1 MHKIDPSYGFFP
13 VNVKW
18 KSTLKT
24 KLSAVFLDAFS
35 EK

>member
-1 MHKIDPSYGFFP
+1 MHKMDPSCASFP

-24 KLSAVFLDAFS
+24 KLSAVF
-35 EK
+35 